1 MQSLLEVLSENVRF
15 YRKKTGLSQLK
26 MAYQIEIAP
35 SYLAEIERGKQYPS
49 LKILEKL
56 ANYFGIEPY
65 KLLYPLHMDKKD
77 NSIETIQTLRLLK
90 QEIDGIIDNKIFNFV
105 ENNQD
110 KLL

>member
-56 ANYFGIEPY
+56 ANYFEIEPY
-65 KLLYPLHMDKKD
+65 KLLYPLNMDKKD
-77 NSIETIQTLRLLK
+77 SSIETIQALRVLR
-90 QEIDGIIDNKIFNFV
+90 QEIDEIIDNKIFGSV
-105 ENNQD
+105 
-110 KLL
+110 LLND